1 MTRPLRPGTPGT
13 PQPRTSTWKRAGLCC
28 AWSVLLCCTGWATSP
43 LWGVFT
49 DRLPGQ
55 VAWTVPSAQA
65 TWPAGVALTVVA
77 AAVLLWTRVA
87 PAGRR
92 PRGTAGRRRVAT
104 AVTVVAVLVCAATV
118 LVPGVL
124 GRTGER
130 APGERGTG
138 GTADAATVR
147 ILSVNTWYHQ
157 ASDEVLASTARDYD
171 ADIVV
176 LPESSDAQA
185 SAVAEA
191 TGLELVQ
198 SVSTRTRGGGTALLV
213 RPSWL
218 VDGSVADLHLTRHQ
232 NPVAA
237 LDGVPDGPG
246 PFTVMGV
253 HTNAPAH
260 GDLVGGW
267 TREMRDLRDWASGVD
282 GPVVLAGDFNAT
294 TAHPELRRL
303 TSGTGGAD
311 ALTDCGGGLF
321 AAPTWPRAGAPSPV
335 PVLRL
340 DHVLVRGMTCAASGV
355 AGVPG
360 SDHAGVWADLRV

>member
-1 MTRPLRPGTPGT
+1 M
-13 PQPRTSTWKRAGLCC
+13 AV
-28 AWSVLLCCTGWATSP
+28 AAVLLGVGWTTSP

-49 DRLPGQ
+49 DRLPGR
-55 VAWTVPSAQA
+55 VAWTVPSAQS
-65 TWPAGVALTVVA
+65 TWPAGFALAVVA
-77 AAVLLWTRVA
+77 VAVLVRLRWSRRSGGLHARFHRSPRV
-87 PAGRR
+87 P
-92 PRGTAGRRRVAT
+92 VA
-104 AVTVVAVLVCAATV
+104 ATVAAVLVCAATV

-124 GRTGER
+124 GRTGEHS
-130 APGERGTG
+130 PGVK
-138 GTADAATVR
+138 DAGTVR

-157 ASDEVLASTARDYD
+157 ASDAVLAATARDYE

-185 SAVAEA
+185 AAVAQA

-198 SVSTRTRGGGTALLV
+198 PVSTRTRGGGTALLV
-213 RPSWL
+213 RPSWR

-232 NPVAA
+232 NPVAQ
-237 LDGVPDGPG
+237 LGGTDGVAGAGGASGTGGPPV
-246 PFTVMGV
+246 PFTMMGV

-260 GDLVGGW
+260 GNLVGGW
-267 TREMRDLRDWASGVD
+267 TREMRDLRTWASGVD

-303 TSGTGGAD
+303 TGDGSGGSGDTDGTDGTG

-321 AAPTWPRAGAPSPV
+321 AAPTWPRAGFPSPV

-340 DHVLVRGMTCAASGV
+340 DHVLVSGMTCAASGV
-355 AGVPG
+355 VGVPG